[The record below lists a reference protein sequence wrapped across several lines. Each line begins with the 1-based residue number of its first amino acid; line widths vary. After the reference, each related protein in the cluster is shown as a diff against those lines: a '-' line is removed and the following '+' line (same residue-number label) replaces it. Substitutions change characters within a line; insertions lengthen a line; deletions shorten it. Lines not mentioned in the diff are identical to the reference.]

1 MKLCLWLYTITQLT
15 CYIEAAAVK
24 EDGCFGTKTTM
35 TCYKVPRSMPNT
47 VQEIFLR
54 DINIEIETLKFDSY
68 FWNNISFL
76 DIQSAYG
83 TTFKEGDRPIF
94 SALSNLNS
102 LGIHCS
108 RLNYLD
114 EEIFLGLPKLEKLD
128 LSYSRNLN
136 LDEVKKVFILNSSLP
151 NLKELILSFIND
163 APFSI
168 DSVFANNLGRRRIKN
183 LEMQGLSYMQADSKG
198 LLHLCNSLIN
208 LNLSNVLYFS
218 NLDTKSYAN
227 LSCPSLVT
235 LDISRTPTRHWAFT
249 YLKPYIGQKE
259 RIIKLDLKRF
269 PSLTCVYADNISF
282 DIPSFTIIETNGYYK
297 CSGCDNL
304 ENLKHLYLRR
314 NRIKWFNATCDDCD
328 KFKLKSIDLSGNGL
342 EYFNPG
348 FLRTITT
355 LESIDLSDNKLYV
368 MEHFTDFKSLFM
380 TYIKLRVLKLS
391 GNRLTYIPRNIFDN
405 NIDLENIDLSN
416 NLFASF
422 DLALT
427 HLNKLKNLDIRNNS
441 INVLRQE
448 DFVYFTTLLN
458 ATKTEF
464 TLYLSG
470 NAFTCDCESTQFIKW
485 VYVYLSPRVP
495 QNSPMMCV
503 LDGEPVP
510 LDNQALLASQHS
522 CERTNIILVSVLLS
536 LTLLVAIF
544 SLVVLLKR
552 FLKRKLQQDK
562 REEYIAA
569 FPHNRNF
576 INYVVFLVFCSK
588 EEELIR
594 TFIYSLLTEYFN
606 RLLGVEEKVICD
618 GVNEYRLGLT
628 IVSETE
634 RCIRQ
639 SSIVVFVCSNASCE
653 CLRCRR
659 EINIACNK
667 DKPIATII
675 LDEVPDD
682 LPTPLIEDILKKSL
696 KAYILY
702 EDNNYALKPAAL
714 RFCKTLLDL
723 ASQT

>member
-1 MKLCLWLYTITQLT
+1 MKLFLWLYTIIQLT

-35 TCYKVPRSMPNT
+35 TCYSVPRSIPNT
-47 VQEIFLR
+47 VQKIFLR
-54 DINIEIETLKFDSY
+54 DINIERETLKFDSY
-68 FWNNISFL
+68 LWNNVSFL

-94 SALSNLNS
+94 SALSNLKS
-102 LGIHCS
+102 LGIHCG

-128 LSYSRNLN
+128 LSYSRRLN
-136 LDEVKKVFILNSSLP
+136 LDDVKKVFILNSSLP
-151 NLKELILSFIND
+151 NLKELILSFINS
-163 APFSI
+163 APIRI
-168 DSVFANNLGRRRIKN
+168 DTVFANNLGRRPIRN
-183 LEMQGLSYMQADSKG
+183 LELQGLSFIQVDSAG
-198 LLHLCNSLIN
+198 LLHVCNSLVN
-208 LNLSNVLYFS
+208 LNLSNIIYHFS
-218 NLDTKSYAN
+218 NSFAD
-227 LSCPSLVT
+227 LSCPSLATV
-235 LDISRTPTRHWAFT
+235 DISRTQTRLWAYS
-249 YLKPYIGQKE
+249 YLKPNIGQNE
-259 RIIKLDLKRF
+259 IKIKVDLKGF
-269 PSLTCVYADNISF
+269 PSLTRIYADNLSF
-282 DIPSFTIIETNGYYK
+282 DIPSLKIIETNGYYK
-297 CSGCDNL
+297 CSGCKNL

-342 EYFNPG
+342 EYINPG
-348 FLRTITT
+348 FFRTVTT
-355 LESIDLSDNKLYV
+355 IESIDLSDNKLYV
-368 MEHFTDFKSLFM
+368 MEHFTDFKSLFV
-380 TYIKLRVLKLS
+380 TYNKLRVLKLS
-391 GNRLTYIPRNIFDN
+391 GNRLTYIPRNILDN

-416 NLFASF
+416 NLFTSF

-427 HLNKLKNLDIRNNS
+427 HFNKLKNLDIRNNS

-458 ATKTEF
+458 ATETEF

-470 NAFTCDCESTQFIKW
+470 NAFTCDCVSTQFIKW
-485 VYVYLSPRVP
+485 LYVYLLPRVP
-495 QNSPMMCV
+495 QNPPMRCV

-510 LDNQALLASQHS
+510 IDNQALLASQHS
-522 CERTNIILVSVLLS
+522 CERTNIILVSIVLS
-536 LTLLVAIF
+536 LTLFGVII

-552 FLKRKLQQDK
+552 FLKRKLRQEK

-569 FPHNRNF
+569 FANDRNV
-576 INYVVFLVFCSK
+576 IKYVVFLVFCSK
-588 EEELIR
+588 EVELIEKSV
-594 TFIYSLLTEYFN
+594 YPMLTECFEK
-606 RLLGVEEKVICD
+606 LLGVEEKVICD

-628 IVSETE
+628 IVSSTE

-659 EINIACNK
+659 EINIACDK

-682 LPTPLIEDILKKSL
+682 LPTPLIEDLLKKSL
-696 KAYILY
+696 KAYLVY
-702 EDNNYALKPAAL
+702 EDNNYVLKPTAMK
-714 RFCKTLLDL
+714 FCKNLLDL
-723 ASQT
+723 ASQK